1 MWLISWPKTAC
12 PTKTGGREGG
22 TTTATAAAVAASWCI
37 NVSSSHCTSL
47 TKLVRKLRKHRRRV
61 SAAASRQRSLQCHY
75 DPLSYS
81 LNFDASGCG
90 NLLDDQDYFKFC
102 AFSSRFVAN
111 PSGNSA
117 STPRLITTT
126 PH

>member
-1 MWLISWPKTAC
+1 MWLISWPKTTC
-12 PTKTGGREGG
+12 PTKTGGPEGVTT
-22 TTTATAAAVAASWCI
+22 TTTAANRCM
-37 NVSSSHCTSL
+37 NGLSSHCTCL
-47 TKLVRKLRKHRRRV
+47 TKLVRKLIRKHRRRV
-61 SAAASRQRSLQCHY
+61 RAAASRQSSLQSHY

-117 STPRLITTT
+117 STPRPDTTI